1 MGSLRGHDALGLPI
15 AKGAKPEAETE
26 VAEEKPA
33 TGSDFGIFRPA
44 SAVEEEP
51 KPEEKAAKDQSSDLS
66 AEYTVVDLSK
76 ETVRKKASD
85 LHLTAGAPP
94 NLRIDGEL
102 NPMALPRLVPK
113 DLKGLVYSMMHEKQ
127 IKDFEMDKE
136 FDFSYSIKNFGRF
149 RVNVFKQRDSVGCVI
164 RAVPTMKLS
173 IEELGLP
180 PVTKDLVMRPRGII
194 IVTGPTGSGKTT
206 SLAAMID
213 YINNHRHSHI
223 MTIEDPIEFLHKHK
237 KCLVNQRELGQDTD
251 SYAKALRHVL
261 RQDPDVIFVGELRD
275 LESMQTA
282 ITAAET
288 GHLVL
293 TTLHTNDAAQT
304 IDRIIDVF
312 PPSQQNQI
320 RLMLANSLQ
329 AIFCQTLCK
338 RITGGRVLSYELLIA
353 TNAIR
358 NMIRDDKVHQ
368 IKTALETSQA
378 VGMRT
383 MNMSLIDLVKKN
395 IVSREEARQHS
406 TIPAELEKE
415 LRM

>member
-1 MGSLRGHDALGLPI
+1 MNSGKEHDALGLPV
-15 AKGAKPEAETE
+15 TR
-26 VAEEKPA
+26 A
-33 TGSDFGIFRPA
+33 TK
-44 SAVEEEP
+44 VEEEP
-51 KPEEKAAKDQSSDLS
+51 VQAEGKPKGMDFRFFSPAAKAVEEPAQAKTAEVKSDQDMGG
-66 AEYTVVDLSK
+66 EYTVVDLLK

-85 LHLTAGAPP
+85 LHLAAGAPP
-94 NLRIDGEL
+94 HLRIDGEL
-102 NPMALPRLVPK
+102 TPMALPRLTPR

-127 IKDFEMDKE
+127 IKDFEMDRE
-136 FDFSYSIKNFGRF
+136 YDFSYSIKNFGRF

-251 SYAKALRHVL
+251 SYARALRHVL

-312 PPSQQNQI
+312 PPTQQNQI

-338 RITGGRVLSYELLIA
+338 RISGGRVLSYELLIA

-395 IVSREEARQHS
+395 IISREEARQH
-406 TIPAELEKE
+406 TTVPAELEKE